1 MLGGIKSYG
10 KNKKI
15 NTCTIEELRERLA
28 KLAHHDK
35 TLNSQYAQHLIAR
48 ISILEEQEKQK

>member
-1 MLGGIKSYG
+1 ME

>member
-1 MLGGIKSYG
+1 ME

-15 NTCTIEELRERLA
+15 NKCTIEELRERLTN
-28 KLAHHDK
+28 LARHDK

-48 ISILEEQEKQK
+48 INILEEQEKQK